1 MREILFKVKQKDSG
15 EWIGCI
21 CVCADERIYIA
32 YTFEFGDILA
42 ISAQI
47 PEIYPGTICQ
57 YTGLTDKNG
66 QKIWEGD
73 ICKIVSGCIDEED
86 GFFIVRWDNNGAR
99 FILESDS
106 LLTDFDH
113 IYGTECEVVGNIFDN
128 PELMKGENE

>member
-32 YTFEFGDILA
+32 YTFEFGDTLA

-57 YTGLTDKNG
+57 YTGLSDKNG

>member
-1 MREILFKVKQKDSG
+1 MREILYKAKLAGTG
-15 EWIGCI
+15 EWTGCI
-21 CVCADERIYIA
+21 CTCTKKNIYIA
-32 YTFEFGDILA
+32 CTFLFGGEPA

-47 PEIYPGTICQ
+47 TEVNPKTICQ